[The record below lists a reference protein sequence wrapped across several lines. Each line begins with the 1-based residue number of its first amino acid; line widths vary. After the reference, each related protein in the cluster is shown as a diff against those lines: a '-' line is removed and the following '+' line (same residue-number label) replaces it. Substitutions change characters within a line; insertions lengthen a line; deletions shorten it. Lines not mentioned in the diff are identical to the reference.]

1 MIVTL
6 LRASMRYY
14 WVSLCFLVAAVIA
27 FIGTAVGTR
36 LSLADLM
43 ARDAERREA
52 LQLDTELQRLL
63 TLLVDIETGQRGYLI
78 TGQRP
83 FLRPYEEALLDL
95 GKQREGVRVRLHR
108 NGAPTEML
116 DRLDQLIDARIEHS
130 RQSVERRVDRS
141 AFAQDLGS
149 YVEGKRLM
157 DDLRFQ
163 VDQLARGQQQR
174 IADVDVLAEN
184 VQQRTTWLT
193 KSLLGV
199 GLVALTLALALMF
212 HERRLRDLAET
223 ALRVANAGLEQQVSQ
238 RTEALSQALLR
249 IRSFASEL
257 DRSIE
262 DERRRLAREVHDQ
275 IGQVG
280 TAIKMIV
287 ATLRAEPPSRAE
299 PLFQEL
305 LVLAD
310 DTIRSARHISA
321 TLRPPLL
328 DELGLE
334 AALGHYLQ
342 TLGRQSGLTTRLELE
357 AADLLTPQQ
366 ANPMFRIVQEAS
378 TNVLRHA
385 QATALLVTGR
395 PRVQADQSGYE
406 LEIIDN
412 GRGPGGTRPDASGLR
427 GMRERAALA
436 GGEFDF
442 GAAVEQ
448 GARVRVWLPLA
459 APGTEERDAEAEEAW
474 T

>member
-1 MIVTL
+1 
-6 LRASMRYY
+6 MRYY
-14 WVSLCFLVAAVIA
+14 WVSLCLLIAAVIA
-27 FIGTAVGTR
+27 FVGTAVGTR

-43 ARDAERREA
+43 VRDAERREA

-63 TLLVDIETGQRGYLI
+63 TLLVDIETGQRGYII
-78 TGQRP
+78 TGQLP
-83 FLRPYEEALLDL
+83 FLRPYEEALQEL
-95 GKQREGVRVRLHR
+95 GKQREGLRVRLQR

-116 DRLDQLIDARIEHS
+116 DRLDQLIDARIQHS
-130 RQSVERRVDRS
+130 RQSVERRVDHT
-141 AFAQDLGS
+141 AIAQDLGP

-163 VDQLARGQQQR
+163 VDQLALEQQRR
-174 IADVDVLAEN
+174 IADVDLLAED

-199 GLVALTLALALMF
+199 GLVALALALALMF
-212 HERRLRDLAET
+212 YERRLRDLAET
-223 ALRVANAGLEQQVSQ
+223 ALRVANAGLEQQVAQ

-249 IRSFASEL
+249 IRSFATEL

-299 PLFQEL
+299 PLFKEL
-305 LVLAD
+305 EVLAD

-321 TLRPPLL
+321 ALRPPLL

-342 TLGRQSGLTTRLELE
+342 TLGRQSGLTTRLELD
-357 AADLLTPQQ
+357 AAELLTPQQ
-366 ANPMFRIVQEAS
+366 ANPLFRIVQEAS

-385 QATALLVTGR
+385 HATALRVTGR
-395 PRVQADQSGYE
+395 PRVQAGESGYE
-406 LEIIDN
+406 LEIVDN

-436 GGEFDF
+436 GGDFDF
-442 GAAVEQ
+442 GAALEH
-448 GARVRVWLPLA
+448 GTRVRVWLPLEP
-459 APGTEERDAEAEEAW
+459 PGAGDQDAQEEEAW